1 MRQTC
6 LNHINVNFGMQT
18 SALRNFLGHEKIYL
32 VKKHSV
38 VKRVITPAQWN

>member
-18 SALRNFLGHEKIYL
+18 SALRSFLGHEKIYL